1 MTVKLDFITG
11 YEEKMLARKTSFE
24 KELTEFGSRLVS
36 LGITGF
42 KVEYSGS
49 GDDGEIHGVDIF
61 TKPDVTL
68 DGLAIEIGEWEKW
81 DNKSMGYKVHTEPK
95 PIVDYLEDF
104 CYRLLQANCPG
115 WEINDGQSGDIEWDY
130 ELYEGKITHNYCVP
144 QPQYYREEY

>member
-1 MTVKLDFITG
+1 
-11 YEEKMLARKTSFE
+11 
-24 KELTEFGSRLVS
+24 
-36 LGITGF
+36 
-42 KVEYSGS
+42 
-49 GDDGEIHGVDIF
+49 
-61 TKPDVTL
+61 
-68 DGLAIEIGEWEKW
+68 
-81 DNKSMGYKVHTEPK
+81 MGYKVHTEPK

>member
-1 MTVKLDFITG
+1 
-11 YEEKMLARKTSFE
+11 MLARKTSFE
-24 KELTEFGSRLVS
+24 KELESFGPRLVS

-49 GDDGEIHGVDIF
+49 GGDGGIHGVLIY

-68 DGLAIEIGEWEKW
+68 DELTIEVGEWKKW
-81 DNKSMGYKVHTEPK
+81 DNKSMEYKVHTGPK

-104 CYRLLQANCPG
+104 CYRLLEANCPG
-115 WEINDGQSGDIEWDY
+115 WEINEGQNGGIEWDCK
-130 ELYEGKITHNYCVP
+130 LYEGKIIHSYYIP